1 MTKVLKKIKKRSL
14 FLQKTTLLTFL
25 LISSLLV
32 NAQQQKIVL
41 KGKVFDEK
49 TDEVVIGAN
58 IKVKGQ
64 AKGEQ
69 ALTVTNTN
77 GSFSLTISKLPA
89 TLVVN
94 FVGYKEQEIDVYEYT
109 DPIAIF
115 FPRILIH

>member
-49 TDEVVIGAN
+49 TDEVD
-58 IKVKGQ
+58 
-64 AKGEQ
+64 
-69 ALTVTNTN
+69 LTLLLMVYQYVLLAYSSPPLLHYIHRFRKFNFF
-77 GSFSLTISKLPA
+77 FSLNFNSSISD
-89 TLVVN
+89 
-94 FVGYKEQEIDVYEYT
+94 YY
-109 DPIAIF
+109 
-115 FPRILIH
+115 